1 MSFFSLS
8 RCRKDNKTSHLL
20 CGIWILAVYLQII
33 LTFTK
38 MGFFYRPKPK
48 GFNYIPRYYDPEKE
62 AWEQKKAEAGLNT
75 NLSHEE
81 ELRLQMRK
89 KWGVNKDK
97 EDPTERRSKMIRTLI
112 IVGIVVVAFYYI
124 FCTPMFTNIIS
135 GLMGK

>member
-1 MSFFSLS
+1 
-8 RCRKDNKTSHLL
+8 
-20 CGIWILAVYLQII
+20 
-33 LTFTK
+33 